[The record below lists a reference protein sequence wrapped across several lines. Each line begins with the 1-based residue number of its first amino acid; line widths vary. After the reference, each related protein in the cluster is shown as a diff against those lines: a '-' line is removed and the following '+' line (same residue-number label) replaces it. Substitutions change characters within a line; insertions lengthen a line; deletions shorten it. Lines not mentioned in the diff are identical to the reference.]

1 LSFCHPGIDYLKER
15 EAREM
20 GDLLKDRVAIVTGS
34 GQGIGRAIAIAMAKE
49 GAKVVTN
56 NRRAGTKGGDAE
68 TVANEIKI
76 TGGEAAPFF
85 GSISEFDVAEK
96 LIEATVKS
104 FGRVD
109 ILINNA
115 GADAPRMVWNMG
127 EEDWD
132 KCLDSYLKGS
142 FNCIRFASA
151 LMREQRWGRIINTT
165 STAWLGTV
173 GHCNYGAAKAGIVGL
188 TRAVAREVGRY
199 GVTCN
204 AYAPTAATRFTISGE
219 VIEGFKKRYEAGL
232 MTKERFE
239 ELTNPPAPET
249 VAPFI
254 IYLCTDAAADIN
266 GQVFDVTGGSI
277 ALYSEPA
284 KKKSIDKKDGL
295 WTVEELVELV
305 PKVLLEDY
313 KNPSPPQPDK

>member
-1 LSFCHPGIDYLKER
+1 
-15 EAREM
+15 M
-20 GDLLKDRVAIVTGS
+20 GDWLKDRVAVITGS
-34 GQGIGRAIAIAMAKE
+34 GQGIGKAIAVEMAKE

-56 NRRAGTKGGDAE
+56 NRSPGAKGGDAE
-68 TVANEIKI
+68 TVAKEIKAM
-76 TGGEAAPFF
+76 GGQAAAFF
-85 GSISEFDVAEK
+85 GSVSEFGVAEK
-96 LIEATVKS
+96 LIQATVES

-109 ILINNA
+109 ILVNNA
-115 GADAPRMVWNMG
+115 GADAPRMVWNMS
-127 EEDWD
+127 EEEWD

-151 LMREQRWGRIINTT
+151 LMREQGWGRIINTT

-199 GVTCN
+199 GITCN
-204 AYAPTAATRFTISGE
+204 AYAPTAATRFTISEE
-219 VIEGFKKRYEAGL
+219 VVAGFKKRYEAGL

-266 GQVFDVTGGSI
+266 GQVFDVTGGNI
-277 ALYSEPA
+277 AIYSEPVKRKA
-284 KKKSIDKKDGL
+284 IDKKEGL
-295 WTVEELVELV
+295 WTLEELIDLV
-305 PKVLLEDY
+305 PKVLLEGY
-313 KNPSPPQPDK
+313 KNPAPPQPTK